1 MLTASQE
8 RVQQRE
14 ERRSRYKGEAEKA
27 NYPCTLAG
35 NGIAIVAKDEEQYVG
50 YRMAGYE
57 SESPP
62 KKKTKKKAKKK

>member
-27 NYPCTLAG
+27 KYPCTLAG
-35 NGIAIVAKDEEQYVG
+35 NGIVIVAKDEEQYVG

-57 SESPP
+57 AEADKT
-62 KKKTKKKAKKK
+62 KKAKKKAKKK